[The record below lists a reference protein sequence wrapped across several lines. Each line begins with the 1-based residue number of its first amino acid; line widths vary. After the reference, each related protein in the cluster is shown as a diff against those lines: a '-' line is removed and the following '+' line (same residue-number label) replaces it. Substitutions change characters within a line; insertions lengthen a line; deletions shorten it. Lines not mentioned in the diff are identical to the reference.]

1 MTKSTENQSPE
12 LSLDD
17 LQKQIAELELKKKAI
32 IDSQRAEKLEEVKK
46 IISLFGFTALDL
58 GLSKR
63 GRPSADKDEE

>member
-32 IDSQRAEKLEEVKK
+32 IDAQRSEKLEEVKK
-46 IISLFGFTALDL
+46 IINLFGFTALDL

-63 GRPSADKDEE
+63 GRPAVDKDEE